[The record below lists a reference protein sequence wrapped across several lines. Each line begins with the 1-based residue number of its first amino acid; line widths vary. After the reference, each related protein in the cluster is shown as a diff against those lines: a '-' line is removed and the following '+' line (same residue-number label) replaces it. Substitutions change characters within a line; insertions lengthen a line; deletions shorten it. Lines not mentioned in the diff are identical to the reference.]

1 MNTTP
6 QITRTSWLLI
16 AILGFVWGGTFL
28 AIEIAL
34 TGITPFWLA
43 ASRIGF
49 ASVVMLALWAWRG
62 FALFADR
69 PTRGVI
75 ATLTTI
81 GIISSA
87 LPFSLLAWGQQYVTS
102 GFAGVTMASVAL
114 IVLP

>member
-43 ASRIGF
+43 ASRTGF

-62 FALFADR
+62 
-69 PTRGVI
+69 
-75 ATLTTI
+75 
-81 GIISSA
+81 
-87 LPFSLLAWGQQYVTS
+87 
-102 GFAGVTMASVAL
+102 
-114 IVLP
+114 